1 MSKSLLSGIK
11 VVDMTEALAGPYCSM
26 MLGDLGAD
34 VIKVER
40 PGTGD
45 QSRKWGPPFI
55 EGESAYFLSV
65 NRNKRSIEL
74 NIKDETDNT
83 VLMNLIADADILLMN
98 IPRMD
103 SMQRAGV
110 DPATLL
116 ARNSRLIIGAISG
129 YGHTGPK
136 AGRPGYDLI
145 AQGESGTMAM
155 TGEPEAGPA
164 RFPTPI
170 ADITA
175 GLYTLIGVQSALYE
189 RDRPG
194 GTGKGQFV
202 DVALVDAQTT
212 WLANFGGTF
221 FATEQPLKKMGNQ
234 HPSITPYQP
243 LMAADKMLICAVG
256 TERLWRKFVEVLDIE
271 NTIGSDERF
280 AINSNR
286 NEHRD
291 LLIPLIE
298 DVLKARNADE
308 WVESFVAAGIPAGP
322 INYPQDSL
330 IDPHF
335 VSRGMVVELE
345 HPIAGM
351 IKSIGCPITMSN
363 GGPTYRRYPPRL
375 GEHNG
380 EIRDE
385 LKTSK

>member
-11 VVDMTEALAGPYCSM
+11 VIDMTEALAGPYCSM

-40 PGTGD
+40 PSTGD

-74 NIKDETDNT
+74 NIKDEADNS
-83 VLMNLIADADILLMN
+83 VLMKLIADADILLMN
-98 IPRMD
+98 IPRMA
-103 SMQRAGV
+103 SMKRAGV
-110 DPATLL
+110 DPDTLL
-116 ARNSRLIIGAISG
+116 ISNPRLIIGAISG

-155 TGEPEAGPA
+155 TGAPSGGPA

-175 GLYTLIGVQSALYE
+175 GLYTLIGLQSALYE
-189 RDRPG
+189 RDHPG

-243 LMAADKMLICAVG
+243 LLAADKMLICAVG
-256 TERLWRKFVEVLDIE
+256 TERLWGKFVETLGVAD
-271 NTIGSDERF
+271 TIGADGRF
-280 AINSNR
+280 STNANR
-286 NEHRD
+286 NDNRD
-291 LLIPLIE
+291 VLIPLIE
-298 DVLKARNADE
+298 DILKTRDADE
-308 WVESFVAAGIPAGP
+308 WVEKLVAAGIPAGP
-322 INYPQDSL
+322 INYPRDSL
-330 IDPHF
+330 TDPHF
-335 VSRGMVVELE
+335 ISRGMVVELE
-345 HPIAGM
+345 HPSAGM
-351 IKSIGCPITMSN
+351 IKSIGCPIKMSES
-363 GGPTYRRYPPRL
+363 GPTYRRYPPRL
-375 GEHNG
+375 GEHNS
-380 EIRDE
+380 EIRAE
-385 LKTSK
+385 LKGV

>member
-1 MSKSLLSGIK
+1 MGSEMCIRDS
-11 VVDMTEALAGPYCSM
+11 
-26 MLGDLGAD
+26 
-34 VIKVER
+34 
-40 PGTGD
+40 
-45 QSRKWGPPFI
+45 FI

-74 NIKDETDNT
+74 NIKDAADNA
-83 VLMNLIADADILLMN
+83 VLMELIADADILILN

-103 SMQRAGV
+103 SMKRAGL
-110 DPATLL
+110 DPDTLL
-116 ARNSRLIIGAISG
+116 ARNPRLIIGAISG

-175 GLYTLIGVQSALYE
+175 GLYTLIGIQSALYE

-194 GTGKGQFV
+194 GTGKGQFI

-221 FATEQPLKKMGNQ
+221 FATEKPLKKMGNQ

-256 TERLWRKFVEVLDIE
+256 TERLWGKFVEVLDIE
-271 NTIGSDERF
+271 DTIGADERF
-280 AINSNR
+280 ATNANR

-291 LLIPLIE
+291 VLIPMIE
-298 DVLKARNADE
+298 DVLKARDADE
-308 WVESFVAAGIPAGP
+308 WVENLIAAGIPAGP
-322 INYPQDSL
+322 INYPKDSL
-330 IDPHF
+330 TDPHF
-335 VSRGMVVELE
+335 ISRGMVVELE
-345 HPIAGM
+345 HPSAGLV
-351 IKSIGCPITMSN
+351 KSIGCPITMSN
-363 GGPTYRRYPPRL
+363 SGPTYRRYPPRL
-375 GEHNG
+375 GEHNA
-380 EIRDE
+380 EIRDGI
-385 LKTSK
+385 KTSK